1 MSRYLDIAEGLLQAI
16 ADGMLEPGAA
26 LPSVRALARREGTTP
41 ATAGRAYAELARAGA
56 IVSAPRRVARV
67 APDGAIRARALLT
80 GERALR
86 LAGSDDPLLDV
97 LVSAVGGHVERAG
110 PSGSFGGLTALWR
123 GRADAAT
130 LHLWHARGYNA
141 PYAARILAGREPV
154 LVHLWRREQGIVVP
168 PGNPRGIGTIEDLGR
183 VTTAHR
189 APGTGTRAL
198 VDRLLR
204 ERSRAPDPVRG
215 PELGGHLDVAL
226 AVAAGLA
233 DAGVAVRS
241 AATTLGLDFVPLA
254 WEPFALALPADEL
267 GRATALLSELA
278 SDRIS
283 SSAAVMGGYD
293 LAGAGRAEP
302 AASRA

>member
-1 MSRYLDIAEGLLQAI
+1 MSRYVDIAEGLLQAI
-16 ADGMLEPGAA
+16 ADGVLQPGAA
-26 LPSVRALARREGTTP
+26 LPSVRALAHREGTTP
-41 ATAGRAYAELARAGA
+41 ATAGRAYAELARVGA

-67 APDGAIRARALLT
+67 APDGAARARARLT
-80 GERALR
+80 GARPLR
-86 LAGSDDPLLDV
+86 LAGSDDPLLDL
-97 LVSAVGGHVERAG
+97 LVAAAAGHVERAA

-123 GRADAAT
+123 GQADAAT

-168 PGNPRGIGTIEDLGR
+168 PGNPRGIGTIDDLTR
-183 VTTAHR
+183 LTTALR

-204 ERSRAPDPVRG
+204 ERRLSPLHG

-233 DAGVAVRS
+233 DAGVAVRA
-241 AATTLGLDFVPLA
+241 AATTLGLEFEPLA
-254 WEPFALALPADEL
+254 SEPFVLALPAAEL
-267 GRATALLSELA
+267 GRAEALLSALSEVG
-278 SDRIS
+278 R
-283 SSAAVMGGYD
+283 AAAAMGGYD
-293 LAGAGRAEP
+293 LAGAG
-302 AASRA
+302 AASHA

>member
-1 MSRYLDIAEGLLQAI
+1 MSRYVDIAEELLQAI
-16 ADGMLEPGAA
+16 ADGALQPGAA

-67 APDGAIRARALLT
+67 APDGAARARARLT
-80 GERALR
+80 GIRPLR
-86 LAGSDDPLLDV
+86 LAGSDDPLLDL
-97 LVSAVGGHVERAG
+97 LVATAGGHVERAA

-123 GRADAAT
+123 GQADAAT

-168 PGNPRGIGTIEDLGR
+168 PGNPQGIGTIDDLAR
-183 VTTAHR
+183 VTTALR

-204 ERSRAPDPVRG
+204 ERRLPPLHG

-233 DAGVAVRS
+233 DAGVAVRA
-241 AATTLGLDFVPLA
+241 AATTLGLEFEPLA
-254 WEPFALALPADEL
+254 SEPFVLALPAAEL
-267 GRATALLSELA
+267 GRAEALLSALSEVGGAA
-278 SDRIS
+278 S
-283 SSAAVMGGYD
+283 AMGGYD
-293 LAGAGRAEP
+293 LGGAGA
-302 AASRA
+302 ASHV

>member
-1 MSRYLDIAEGLLQAI
+1 MSRYVDIAEGLLQAI
-16 ADGMLEPGAA
+16 ADGVLQPGAA

-67 APDGAIRARALLT
+67 APDGAARARARLT
-80 GERALR
+80 GTRPLR
-86 LAGSDDPLLDV
+86 LAGSDDPLLDL
-97 LVSAVGGHVERAG
+97 LVAAAGGHVERAA

-123 GRADAAT
+123 GQADAAT

-168 PGNPRGIGTIEDLGR
+168 PGNPRGIGTIDDLTR
-183 VTTAHR
+183 LTTALR

-204 ERSRAPDPVRG
+204 ERRLPPLHG
-215 PELGGHLDVAL
+215 PELGSASRRRARG
-226 AVAAGLA
+226 
-233 DAGVAVRS
+233 RS
-241 AATTLGLDFVPLA
+241 
-254 WEPFALALPADEL
+254 
-267 GRATALLSELA
+267 R
-278 SDRIS
+278 
-283 SSAAVMGGYD
+283 
-293 LAGAGRAEP
+293 AGRRGRRRARGGDH
-302 AASRA
+302 ARARASCRSPRSRSRSRYRPWSWGAPTRSCRRCPR

>member
-1 MSRYLDIAEGLLQAI
+1 MSRYLDIADGLLQAI
-16 ADGMLEPGAA
+16 ADGGLQPGAA
-26 LPSVRALARREGTTP
+26 LPSVRELARREGTTP

-56 IVSAPRRVARV
+56 IASAPRRVARV
-67 APDGAIRARALLT
+67 APDGAARARARLA
-80 GERALR
+80 GVRALR
-86 LAGSDDPLLDV
+86 LAGSDDPLLDL
-97 LVSAVGGHVERAG
+97 LVAAAAGHVERTA

-123 GRADAAT
+123 GQADAAT

-154 LVHLWRREQGIVVP
+154 LVHLWRREQGLVLAA
-168 PGNPRGIGTIEDLGR
+168 GNPHGIGTIEDLAD
-183 VTTAHR
+183 VTTALR

-204 ERSRAPDPVRG
+204 ERRLARDAVRG

-233 DAGVAVRS
+233 DAGVAVRA

-254 WEPFALALPADEL
+254 WEPFALALPAAEL
-267 GRATALLSELA
+267 GRADALVSVLA
-278 SDRIS
+278 EVGR
-283 SSAAVMGGYD
+283 AAAAMGGYD
-293 LAGAGRAEP
+293 LAGAGT
-302 AASRA
+302 ASRA

>member
-1 MSRYLDIAEGLLQAI
+1 MSRYVDIADGLLQAI
-16 ADGMLEPGAA
+16 ADGELRPGAA

-56 IVSAPRRVARV
+56 IVRAPRRIARV
-67 APDGAIRARALLT
+67 APDGAARARARLT
-80 GERALR
+80 GTRPLR
-86 LAGSDDPLLDV
+86 LAGSDDPLLDL
-97 LVSAVGGHVERAG
+97 LVASAAGHVERAA

-123 GRADAAT
+123 GQADAAT
-130 LHLWHARGYNA
+130 LHLWHSRGYNA
-141 PYAARILAGREPV
+141 PYVARILAGREPV

-168 PGNPRGIGTIEDLGR
+168 PGNPRGIGTIDDLTR
-183 VTTAHR
+183 VTTALR

-204 ERSRAPDPVRG
+204 EQRLPSDSVRG

-233 DAGVAVRS
+233 DAGVAVRA
-241 AATTLGLDFVPLA
+241 AATTLGLGFVSLA
-254 WEPFALALPADEL
+254 WEPFALALPAVEV
-267 GRATALLSELA
+267 GRADALVSGLA
-278 SDRIS
+278 DVDRPAS
-283 SSAAVMGGYD
+283 TMGGYD
-293 LAGAGRAEP
+293 LAGAG

>member
-1 MSRYLDIAEGLLQAI
+1 VSRYVDIAEGMLQAI
-16 ADGMLEPGAA
+16 ADGELQPGAA
-26 LPSVRALARREGTTP
+26 LPSVRAIARREGTTP

-67 APDGAIRARALLT
+67 APDGAARARARLT
-80 GERALR
+80 GTRPLR
-86 LAGSDDPLLDV
+86 LAGSDDPLLDL
-97 LVSAVGGHVERAG
+97 LVAAAVGHVERAA

-123 GRADAAT
+123 GQADAAT

-168 PGNPRGIGTIEDLGR
+168 SGNPRGIGTVGDLAG
-183 VTTAHR
+183 VTTALR

-198 VDRLLR
+198 LDRLVR
-204 ERSRAPDPVRG
+204 EHRLDPGSVRG

-233 DAGVAVRS
+233 DAGVAVRG

-254 WEPFALALPADEL
+254 WEPFALALPAVEL
-267 GRATALLSELA
+267 GRADALVAGLA
-278 SDRIS
+278 HVDRAA
-283 SSAAVMGGYD
+283 SAMGGYD
-293 LAGAGRAEP
+293 LAGAG

>member
-1 MSRYLDIAEGLLQAI
+1 MSRYVDIADGVLHAI
-16 ADGMLEPGAA
+16 ADGALRPGAA
-26 LPSVRALARREGTTP
+26 LPSVRELARREGTTP
-41 ATAGRAYAELARAGA
+41 ATAGRAYAELARVGA

-67 APDGAIRARALLT
+67 APDGAARARAQLT
-80 GERALR
+80 GARALR

-97 LVSAVGGHVERAG
+97 LVAAAADHVARAA

-123 GRADAAT
+123 GQADAAT

-154 LVHLWRREQGIVVP
+154 LVHLWRREQGLVLP
-168 PGNPRGIGTIEDLGR
+168 PGNPRGIGAVADLAR
-183 VTTAHR
+183 ITTALR

-204 ERSRAPDPVRG
+204 ERRLTPDLVRG
-215 PELGGHLDVAL
+215 PELGGHLEVAL

-233 DAGVAVRS
+233 DAGVAVRG

-254 WEPFALALPADEL
+254 WEPFALALPAAVLGRADALVSGLPEL
-267 GRATALLSELA
+267 GRAAAAL
-278 SDRIS
+278 
-283 SSAAVMGGYD
+283 GGYD
-293 LAGAGRAEP
+293 LAGAGDIDQL
-302 AASRA
+302 SRR

>member
-1 MSRYLDIAEGLLQAI
+1 MSRYIDIAERLLQAI
-16 ADGMLEPGAA
+16 ADGALPPGAA

-41 ATAGRAYAELARAGA
+41 ATAGRAYAELARAGV

-67 APDGAIRARALLT
+67 APDGAARAHERLT
-80 GERALR
+80 GDRALR

-97 LVSAVGGHVERAG
+97 LVAATGGDVERAG
-110 PSGSFGGLTALWR
+110 SAGSFSGLTALWR

-130 LHLWHARGYNA
+130 LHLWHTRGYNA
-141 PYAARILAGREPV
+141 PYAARVLAGREPV

-168 PGNPRGIGTIEDLGR
+168 PGNPRGIGTVEDLGR

-189 APGTGTRAL
+189 AAGTGTRAL

-204 ERSRAPDPVRG
+204 ERRRAPDSVRG
-215 PELGGHLDVAL
+215 PELDGHLDVGL

-254 WEPFALALPADEL
+254 WEPFALALPGDEL
-267 GRATALLSELA
+267 GRATALLSGLA
-278 SDRIS
+278 SERVGR
-283 SSAAVMGGYD
+283 SAAVMGGYD
-293 LAGAGRAEP
+293 LAGTGRAEP

>member
-1 MSRYLDIAEGLLQAI
+1 MSRYVDIAEGLLQAI
-16 ADGMLEPGAA
+16 ADGVLQPGAA

-67 APDGAIRARALLT
+67 APDGAARARARLT
-80 GERALR
+80 GTRPLR
-86 LAGSDDPLLDV
+86 LAGSDDPLLDL
-97 LVSAVGGHVERAG
+97 LVGAAGGHVERAA

-123 GRADAAT
+123 GQADAAT

-168 PGNPRGIGTIEDLGR
+168 PGNPRGIGTIDDLAR
-183 VTTAHR
+183 VTTALR

-204 ERSRAPDPVRG
+204 ERRLPPLHG

-233 DAGVAVRS
+233 DAGVAVRA
-241 AATTLGLDFVPLA
+241 AATTLGLEFVA
-254 WEPFALALPADEL
+254 ARL
-267 GRATALLSELA
+267 GAVRARAP
-278 SDRIS
+278 
-283 SSAAVMGGYD
+283 
-293 LAGAGRAEP
+293 GR
-302 AASRA
+302 

>member
-1 MSRYLDIAEGLLQAI
+1 MSRYVDIAEGLLQAI
-16 ADGMLEPGAA
+16 ADGVLQPGAA
-26 LPSVRALARREGTTP
+26 LPSVRALAAREGTTP

-56 IVSAPRRVARV
+56 IVSTPRRVARV
-67 APDGAIRARALLT
+67 APDGAARARARLT
-80 GERALR
+80 GTRPLR
-86 LAGSDDPLLDV
+86 LAGSDDPLLDL
-97 LVSAVGGHVERAG
+97 LVAAAAGHVERAA

-123 GRADAAT
+123 GQADAAT

-168 PGNPRGIGTIEDLGR
+168 PGNPRGIGTIDDLTR
-183 VTTAHR
+183 VTTALR

-204 ERSRAPDPVRG
+204 ERRLPPLHG

-233 DAGVAVRS
+233 DAGVAVRA
-241 AATTLGLDFVPLA
+241 AATTLGLGFVPLA
-254 WEPFALALPADEL
+254 SEPFALALPAAEL
-267 GRATALLSELA
+267 GRADALLSALSEVG
-278 SDRIS
+278 R
-283 SSAAVMGGYD
+283 AAAAMGGYD
-293 LAGAGRAEP
+293 LAGAG

>member
-1 MSRYLDIAEGLLQAI
+1 MSRYLDIAEGLLRAI
-16 ADGMLEPGAA
+16 ADGTLQPGAA

-41 ATAGRAYAELARAGA
+41 ATAGRACAELARAGA
-56 IVSAPRRVARV
+56 IVSSPRRVARV
-67 APDGAIRARALLT
+67 APDGPARARAAL
-80 GERALR
+80 GGARALR

-97 LVSAVGGHVERAG
+97 LVSTAAGDVERAA

-123 GRADAAT
+123 GTADAAT

-141 PYAARILAGREPV
+141 PYAERILAGREPV

-168 PGNPRGIGTIEDLGR
+168 PGNPRGIGTVEDLAG
-183 VTTAHR
+183 VTTAQR

-204 ERSRAPDPVRG
+204 ERRLDPLRG
-215 PELGGHLDVAL
+215 PELAGHLDVAL

-233 DAGVAVRS
+233 DAGVAVRA

-254 WEPFALALPADEL
+254 WEPFALALPAAEL
-267 GRATALLSELA
+267 GRADALLAGLA
-278 SDRIS
+278 SV
-283 SSAAVMGGYD
+283 AAAAAALEGYD
-293 LAGAGRAEP
+293 LAGAG

>member
-1 MSRYLDIAEGLLQAI
+1 MSRYVDIAEGLLQAI
-16 ADGMLEPGAA
+16 ADGVLQPGAA
-26 LPSVRALARREGTTP
+26 LPSVRALAARHGTTP

-67 APDGAIRARALLT
+67 APDGAARARARLT
-80 GERALR
+80 GVRPLR
-86 LAGSDDPLLDV
+86 LAGSDDPLLDL
-97 LVSAVGGHVERAG
+97 LVAAAAGHVERAA

-123 GRADAAT
+123 GQTDAAT

-154 LVHLWRREQGIVVP
+154 LIHLWRREQGIVVP
-168 PGNPRGIGTIEDLGR
+168 PGNPRGIGTIDDLTR
-183 VTTAHR
+183 VTTALR

-204 ERSRAPDPVRG
+204 ERRVPPLHG

-233 DAGVAVRS
+233 DAGVAVRA
-241 AATTLGLDFVPLA
+241 AATTLGLGFVPLA
-254 WEPFALALPADEL
+254 SEPFALALPAVEL
-267 GRATALLSELA
+267 GRAEALLSALSEVGRAA
-278 SDRIS
+278 S
-283 SSAAVMGGYD
+283 AMGGYD
-293 LAGAGRAEP
+293 LGGAGA
-302 AASRA
+302 ASHV